1 MRYLMNFDN
10 FKAEFAL
17 PSRVQVDRSK
27 YCSVSRKYRQCPPKL
42 LRGIGDKENI
52 QIDSNFDI
60 YPTQELIELKRQF
73 LNQKKYFDKYEAP
86 KIDEVQNR
94 ETFKYVVSEDP
105 KKFQGESILD
115 KKAPKDP
122 KEVKGDAEKVKTQKI
137 TESAED
143 DLQISNSLTKP

>member
-1 MRYLMNFDN
+1 M
-10 FKAEFAL
+10 
-17 PSRVQVDRSK
+17 
-27 YCSVSRKYRQCPPKL
+27 
-42 LRGIGDKENI
+42 LRGIGDNENM

-137 TESAED
+137 TESTED